1 MEKHK
6 EVRCKRCGCKI
17 DSENYAEHLVEF
29 HCDFS
34 EMRKNGK
41 LNLLQKRES

>member
-1 MEKHK
+1 MKMKRNE
-6 EVRCKRCGCKI
+6 RICKRCGQGI
-17 DSENYAEHLVEF
+17 DSENYAEHLVNF

-41 LNLLQKRES
+41 LGLLQK